1 MNTQLLI
8 NQLTVAILSS
18 AIAIPTIQR
27 FKNWIPN
34 QRFVELFS
42 VIVSG
47 VIGFV
52 FSVFYTELGMVDAGF
67 VAFYSVVG
75 AEGIYKLLGEKLQTY
90 QGKDVPYGIE
100 PKEVNEDFKETVG

>member
-1 MNTQLLI
+1 MNTTLLI

-27 FKNWIPN
+27 FKNWIPD
-34 QRFVELFS
+34 QRYVELFS

-47 VIGFV
+47 IIGFV

-75 AEGIYKLLGEKLQTY
+75 AEGIYRLLGEKLESY
-90 QGKDVPYGIE
+90 HD
-100 PKEVNEDFKETVG
+100 KEKSLSHREDMGE

>member
-1 MNTQLLI
+1 MNTTLLI

-34 QRFVELFS
+34 EKFVELFS

-52 FSVFYTELGMVDAGF
+52 FAVFYTELTMVDAGF

-75 AEGIYKLLGEKLQTY
+75 AEGIYRLLGEKLESY
-90 QGKDVPYGIE
+90 HA
-100 PKEVNEDFKETVG
+100 KEKSLSHREDMGE